1 MTNENL
7 AITPCLFNAGFCGNF
22 IIISRIKVSNIL
34 TGNSFASRAKQTL
47 VRSDTSKPGMH
58 CSIIQNLVRIEQG
71 DTSFVKWHGS
81 FDKQLEK
88 VKYYMHK
95 AMDKYLK
102 MKNIPPDNLN
112 KIELLNSKID
122 RANSTDD
129 LLSIVDEAI
138 DLTALVKI
146 Y

>member
-1 MTNENL
+1 MKSHIDSYKDGMTYE
-7 AITPCLFNAGFCGNF
+7 IFMH
-22 IIISRIKVSNIL
+22 
-34 TGNSFASRAKQTL
+34 RAF
-47 VRSDTSKPGMH
+47 RSSDNSKPGMH
-58 CSIIQNLVRIEQG
+58 CSIIQNLVRVEQG
-71 DTSFVKWHGS
+71 DNSFVKWHGS
-81 FDKQLEK
+81 FDKQFEK

-112 KIELLNSKID
+112 KIEMLNSKID

-129 LLSIVDEAI
+129 LLTIIDETI
-138 DLTALVKI
+138 ELTQAVKN